1 MVEGRVWGS
10 EGSEAEGSEAEDSEF
25 SCLGESGRVTPVT
38 SVHQP
43 SSRPAAKALKPAL
56 WNLNPGKEGEGC
68 LKSIYL
74 FWLCQVSVA
83 ACEPLVAACG
93 I

>member
-10 EGSEAEGSEAEDSEF
+10 EGSEAEDLEF
-25 SCLGESGRVTPVT
+25 SRLGESGRVTPVT

-43 SSRPAAKALKPAL
+43 SSRPAPKALKPAC

-68 LKSIYL
+68 LKKYL
-74 FWLCQVSVA
+74 FILAVPGLSCGMRTLGCSIWD
-83 ACEPLVAACG
+83 LVP
-93 I
+93 